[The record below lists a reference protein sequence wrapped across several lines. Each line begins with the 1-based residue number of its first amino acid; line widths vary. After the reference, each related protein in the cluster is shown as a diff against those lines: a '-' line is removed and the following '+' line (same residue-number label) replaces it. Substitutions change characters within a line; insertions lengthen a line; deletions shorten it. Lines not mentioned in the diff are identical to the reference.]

1 MLVLEGILI
10 NAFETPKARQK
21 EGMEYGGGIKDSGDV

>member
-10 NAFETPKARQK
+10 NAFETPKGKTK
-21 EGMEYGGGIKDSGDV
+21 EGKEYGGNQRFR